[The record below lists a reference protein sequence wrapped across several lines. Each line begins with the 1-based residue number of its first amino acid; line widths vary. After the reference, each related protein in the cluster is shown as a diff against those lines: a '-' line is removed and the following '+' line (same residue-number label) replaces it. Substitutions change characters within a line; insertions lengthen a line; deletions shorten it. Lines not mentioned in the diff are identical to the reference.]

1 MEFKKIKSDDLYED
15 EMDEDKCKCR
25 LCVTI
30 QKYNLM
36 VPFICL
42 FFPLELN
49 SIKRKEECPSCKI
62 QL

>member
-15 EMDEDKCKCR
+15 EEEDDQCNCG

-30 QKYNLM
+30 RKYNLM
-36 VPFICL
+36 VPFIFL

-49 SIKRKEECPSCKI
+49 SIKRKEECMY
-62 QL
+62 